1 MNLIDIRKLIGL
13 NQPTKG
19 SHSIQTLST
28 NQPMIDEI
36 YHTNI
41 NLNMSDGGIQLF
53 VLVQVYLIRV
63 SVGV

>member
-1 MNLIDIRKLIGL
+1 
-13 NQPTKG
+13 
-19 SHSIQTLST
+19 
-28 NQPMIDEI
+28 MIDEI